1 MTTEQPGPHNAITDV
16 PGVLVGQV
24 ERLDPPYL
32 TGTTVVYLPS
42 TAVAGVDV
50 RGGAPGTRETDLLD
64 PVNSNPGANAIV
76 LTGGSAYGL
85 EAASG
90 VMAWLEEQGQ
100 GVRVGPG
107 ERDVVPIVPAA
118 VIFDLGRGGGFQ
130 ARPDHGWGRSAIEA
144 ASNGPVAE
152 GNHGAG
158 AGARAGD
165 LKGGVGTASIRLP
178 DGTTVGALVI
188 VNAVGSAVDPQGRL
202 LGSPYGLAEEF
213 ADLRTPTEPPPN
225 LPDHATPAAPAP
237 PPPEG
242 PGTPP
247 PGEPTPPSPGGLG
260 EPALPP
266 GRAEQAAPVMNT
278 VIAVVATDVPLDKAA
293 AKRMAMVAHDGLAR
307 AIDPVHTLLDG
318 DAIFAVST
326 GQPPRLSVTD
336 PAALSRLETVFAAG
350 ARTLA
355 RAIVRGMLAA
365 ETVETPAGKLI
376 SYRDAYPSA
385 VRPE

>member
-1 MTTEQPGPHNAITDV
+1 MTTEQPVPGPLNAITDV

-24 ERLDPPYL
+24 EKTEPPYL
-32 TGTTVVYLPS
+32 TGTTVLHLPG

-64 PVNSNPGANAIV
+64 PVNSNPGVNAIV

-85 EAASG
+85 DAAAG

-130 ARPDHGWGRSAIEA
+130 ARPDQSWGRAAIEA
-144 ASNGPVAE
+144 ASNGPVAQ

-158 AGARAGD
+158 AGAKAGA
-165 LKGGVGTASIRLP
+165 LKGGVGTASVRLP

-188 VNAVGSAVDPQGRL
+188 VNAVGSTVDAEGRL
-202 LGSPYGLAEEF
+202 SGARYGLGDEF
-213 ADLRTPTEPPPN
+213 AGLEA
-225 LPDHATPAAPAP
+225 LAEQPAAGDSAPA
-237 PPPEG
+237 
-242 PGTPP
+242 
-247 PGEPTPPSPGGLG
+247 
-260 EPALPP
+260 
-266 GRAEQAAPVMNT
+266 MNT

-293 AKRMAMVAHDGLAR
+293 VKRMAMVAHDGLAR
-307 AIDPVHTLLDG
+307 AVDPVHTLFDG
-318 DAIFAVST
+318 DSVFALST
-326 GQPPRLSVTD
+326 GEGPRLSVTD
-336 PAALSRLETVFAAG
+336 PAALMQLETVFAAG
-350 ARTLA
+350 ASTLA
-355 RAIVRGMLAA
+355 RAIVHGMLAA
-365 ETVETPAGKLI
+365 ETVETPAGKLT
-376 SYRDAYPSA
+376 SYGD